1 MKSRW
6 LQILATTLFASG
18 CGIVLGILLLSI
30 YTNADVQAF
39 KNQEETAN
47 LPKVVQASA
56 VTMLADNL
64 IEQAGNGQTDNQ
76 ETDNQETDNQETN
89 NGQANGNQL
98 AEQFMQA
105 EHVSEGVLRLSDRE
119 WYLVQAGVFNDP
131 SLAYPI
137 VKQIQK
143 HGIQP
148 QMIFNKPSRVML
160 GGFTNINQANNIVK
174 QLSVIGVELYVKELK
189 LSFEPTIVVVPI
201 EKNELISDLQ
211 TEMEAYMKLLAS
223 YSGAQITGK
232 GNDNTAE
239 LDALINVRDELVK
252 TLDTVLSI
260 ENNRSNELL
269 IAWKEQ
275 LQKSKLIINNKTSSN
290 IKLGWALQEQLLS
303 LLSECKM

>member
-64 IEQAGNGQTDNQ
+64 LEQAGNGQADNRQ
-76 ETDNQETDNQETN
+76 TDNQETN
-89 NGQANGNQL
+89 NGQANENQL

-105 EHVSEGVLRLSDRE
+105 KHVSEGILRLSDRG
-119 WYLVQAGVFNDP
+119 WYFVQAGVFNDP

-137 VKQIQK
+137 VKQIQE

-148 QMIFNKPSRVML
+148 QMIFNNPSRVML

-201 EKNELISDLQ
+201 EQNELISDLQ